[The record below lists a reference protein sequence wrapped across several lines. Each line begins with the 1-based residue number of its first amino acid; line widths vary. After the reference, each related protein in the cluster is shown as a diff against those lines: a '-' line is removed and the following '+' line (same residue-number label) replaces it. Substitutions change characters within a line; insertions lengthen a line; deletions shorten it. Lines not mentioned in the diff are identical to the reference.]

1 MNRLRKVLL
10 LLGVAAVV
18 LVVSIA
24 GPKTVHAIAATLV
37 QMTNNAT
44 NPVGTQDAS
53 TTASQII
60 ELHCVQASGC
70 KQVFPDGTTTAPGS
84 VYLVPAGKSFVI
96 TAVDIL
102 PFPATNQGFPVFANL
117 YTIPAIPGPTQL
129 NNRATWA
136 ISSTLSTVFNF
147 PASGIVCGPQTFPE
161 VIFNFVN
168 NSTLGLDNFS
178 ANLYGYLTAN

>member
-10 LLGVAAVV
+10 PLGVAAVV

-24 GPKTVHAIAATLV
+24 GPKTVHAIAAALV
-37 QMTNNAT
+37 QVTNTAA

-53 TTASQII
+53 TTAAQII
-60 ELHCVQASGC
+60 ELRCLQLNSC
-70 KQVFPDGTTTAPGS
+70 KQVFPDGTTTGPGTA
-84 VYLVPAGKSFVI
+84 YLVPSGKSFVV

-102 PFPATNQGFPVFANL
+102 PYPATNPGFPVFATL
-117 YTIPAIPGPTQL
+117 YSIPAVPGPTQL
-129 NNRATWA
+129 NVRATWA
-136 ISSTLSTVFNF
+136 ISTTLSTVFNF
-147 PASGIVCGPQTFPE
+147 PASGIVFGPQTFPD
-161 VIFNFVN
+161 VNFAFAN